1 MGQKNV
7 LKYKSQTTK
16 FSIYLKKK
24 EIYEKLI
31 MNESLSNQ
39 ITQWE
44 SLATKGIGEM
54 QKILEEKVLVQK
66 ILAEKAY
73 A

>member
-7 LKYKSQTTK
+7 MKYKSQTTK

-44 SLATKGIGEM
+44 SSATKGIGEM